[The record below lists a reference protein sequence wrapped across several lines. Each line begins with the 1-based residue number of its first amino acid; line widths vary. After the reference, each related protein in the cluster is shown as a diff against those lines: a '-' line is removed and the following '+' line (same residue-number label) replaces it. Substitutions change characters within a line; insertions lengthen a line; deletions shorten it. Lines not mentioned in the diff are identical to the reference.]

1 MSNINFSTQVLE
13 SINTLGEL
21 KKAGYKPLSIRQE
34 LRKNLVSK
42 IQGKENVFERISKP
56 GQIASEEK
64 DVLLSGGKGG
74 EEDVMTS
81 LSKVSS
87 SSSSFKVIFPS
98 PIARNTHP

>member
-1 MSNINFSTQVLE
+1 LE
-13 SINTLGEL
+13 KRPFPEKSKQNANTRTNALT
-21 KKAGYKPLSIRQE
+21 S
-34 LRKNLVSK
+34 
-42 IQGKENVFERISKP
+42 
-56 GQIASEEK
+56 ASEEK

>member
-1 MSNINFSTQVLE
+1 LE
-13 SINTLGEL
+13 KRPFPEKSKQNANTCTNALT
-21 KKAGYKPLSIRQE
+21 S
-34 LRKNLVSK
+34 
-42 IQGKENVFERISKP
+42 
-56 GQIASEEK
+56 ASEEK

-87 SSSSFKVIFPS
+87 SSSSFIKVIFPS